1 MKAAFL
7 DRDATLIED
16 LIYLRD
22 PERLRFLPGAIEG
35 LQRFQDAG
43 YLLFVVTNQ
52 SGVVRGFLSLDRMK
66 RIHRRMLA
74 ELNGHGIRIH
84 GVHYCP
90 HGVYEGCGCRKPG
103 TYMIKRILDEYPEIE
118 LGESVV
124 IGDRESDVLLGKNV
138 DARTVLITKAGGPF
152 SSCPDV
158 TAETLLEAAGQVLK
172 G

>member
-7 DRDATLIED
+7 DRDGTIVED

-22 PERLRFLPGAIEG
+22 PERLRFLPNALRG
-35 LQRFQDAG
+35 LERFQAAG

-66 RIHRRMLA
+66 RIHRRMVA
-74 ELNGHGIRIH
+74 ELKGHGVRVH

-103 TYMIKRILDEYPEIE
+103 SRMIKRILDDSPGID
-118 LGESVV
+118 LTESVV
-124 IGDRESDVLLGKNV
+124 IGDRETDVLLGRNV
-138 DARTVLITKAGGPF
+138 GARTVLISDRPGPF
-152 SSCPDV
+152 DSNPDFV
-158 TAETLLEAAGQVLK
+158 VSDLLRASEKILG